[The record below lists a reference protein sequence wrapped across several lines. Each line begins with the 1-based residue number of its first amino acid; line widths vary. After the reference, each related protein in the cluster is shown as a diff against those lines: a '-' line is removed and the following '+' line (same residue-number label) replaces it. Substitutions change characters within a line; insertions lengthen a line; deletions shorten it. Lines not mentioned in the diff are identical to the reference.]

1 MGSQADGIECQ
12 VGRCYFKVGEVIKA
26 NLVDAPIARMI
37 QEKNPRWTGRGF
49 ICLADLHLIRT
60 RYVTGVL
67 KSASQEV
74 YDLEKDMSRSL
85 EEEQTLSSR

>member
-1 MGSQADGIECQ
+1 
-12 VGRCYFKVGEVIKA
+12 
-26 NLVDAPIARMI
+26 MI
-37 QEKNPRWTGRGF
+37 QEKNPRRTGRGF
-49 ICLADLHLIRT
+49 ICLADLHLIRA

>member
-1 MGSQADGIECQ
+1 
-12 VGRCYFKVGEVIKA
+12 
-26 NLVDAPIARMI
+26 MI

-49 ICLADLHLIRT
+49 ICLADLHLIRAQ
-60 RYVTGVL
+60 YVTGVL

-85 EEEQTLSSR
+85 EEEQTLSR